1 MRLCIATTLLLASA
15 FACADDPPSP
25 AIGQDASAAVDD
37 AQASADARVPAA
49 VDASAPDA
57 AVALD
62 AQAPFLDA
70 SAALPD
76 AQATLPDAGTP
87 LAEMI
92 RIPTGTTAMGC
103 DEAVD
108 GACYRDE
115 RPLHVVTISAFEID
129 RLEVRQREY
138 AACVTAGACSA
149 PATGFD
155 PATRPDYPVSDVTWS
170 QADTYCRW
178 AQKRLPT
185 EAEWE
190 RAARGADTR
199 LYPWGNTLPDCTTVV
214 YSDCGRAIAAVG
226 SKPAGASAFGLLDMA
241 GNVSEWVSDWY
252 TIEYYSR
259 SGSVDPRGPT
269 GPTMGRARRGGS
281 YESIP
286 PTLRITNRDY
296 VPQERSEPSLGFRC
310 AR

>member
-1 MRLCIATTLLLASA
+1 MLPRRALTVLLMSAS
-15 FACADDPPSP
+15 ACADAPTDARPN
-25 AIGQDASAAVDD
+25 AAAAQDAAPTTTDARVGVSVDAGAPDADTAAALDATAPFDAASAPAD
-37 AQASADARVPAA
+37 AQASAP
-49 VDASAPDA
+49 DAS
-57 AVALD
+57 V
-62 AQAPFLDA
+62 
-70 SAALPD
+70 S
-76 AQATLPDAGTP
+76 

-92 RIPTGTTAMGC
+92 RIPTGTTAIGC
-103 DEAVD
+103 DERVD

-115 RPLHVVTISAFEID
+115 RPIHVVTLRAFEID

-138 AACVTAGACSA
+138 AACVTAGVCLA
-149 PATGFD
+149 PASGFD
-155 PATRPDYPVSDVTWS
+155 PAARPDHPVSDVTWS

-199 LYPWGNTLPDCTTVV
+199 LYPWGNTPPDCTTAVFT
-214 YSDCGRAIAAVG
+214 DCGRAIEAVG
-226 SKPAGASAFGLLDMA
+226 GKPAGASAFGLLDMA
-241 GNVSEWVSDWY
+241 GNVSEWVADWY
-252 TIEYYSR
+252 TIEAYAQ
-259 SGSVDPRGPT
+259 SGSVDPQGPA

-286 PTLRITNRDY
+286 ATLRITNRDY
-296 VPQERSEPSLGFRC
+296 LPPDRSEPSLGFRC